1 VRLRLLIALT
11 VLAVLVA
18 GVAVA
23 QPGASRPK
31 PRLSLLQ
38 RSPLKVRGAGF
49 HRTERVRVT
58 ARVNGGAPI
67 TRRVSARRTG
77 RFVVTF
83 ADQASPGCGLLLV
96 KATGSRGSRASMAVR
111 SPECM
116 VR

>member
-1 VRLRLLIALT
+1 VRSRLLIALT

-18 GVAVA
+18 GIAVA
-23 QPGASRPK
+23 QPRASHAR

-49 HRTERVRVT
+49 HRTERVRVV
-58 ARVNGGAPI
+58 ARVNGGAPV
-67 TRRVSARRTG
+67 TRRVNARRTG
-77 RFVVTF
+77 RFVVSF
-83 ADQASPGCGLLLV
+83 ADQASPGCGVLLV
-96 KATGSRGSRASMAVR
+96 KATGSRGSRASLALR